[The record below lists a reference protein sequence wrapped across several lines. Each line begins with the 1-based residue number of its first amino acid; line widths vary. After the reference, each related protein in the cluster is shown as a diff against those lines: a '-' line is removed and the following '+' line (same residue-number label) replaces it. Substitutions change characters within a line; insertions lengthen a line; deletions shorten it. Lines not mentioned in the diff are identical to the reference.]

1 MPYGDR
7 TVIARTGW
15 EQGHVLWGLLE
26 TRLDIA
32 VMVGDE
38 DKLLSPCS
46 CLPSSRLPV
55 GCQCHYTLP
64 RHWLRFLL
72 LVQIILLGD
81 RATVVHRC
89 K

>member
-55 GCQCHYTLP
+55 PLHSATPLVTFPAASTNYTA
-64 RHWLRFLL
+64 W
-72 LVQIILLGD
+72 
-81 RATVVHRC
+81 
-89 K
+89 